1 MTRLDLGD
9 GLRLLSQVMTE
20 EHFGHESHLRF
31 ARALLDEAAS
41 VERAEHVANLA
52 IRHVTEIGGNP
63 GKYNCTV
70 QHDVVR
76 PVSGPYNLRFGFQ
89 PPNTTTTSRPV
100 GPSTTETP
108 VRS

>member
-31 ARALLDEAAS
+31 AWALLDGAAS

-63 GKYNCTV
+63 GKHKCTV

-76 PVSGPYNLRFGFQ
+76 PASGPYNLRFGF
-89 PPNTTTTSRPV
+89 NRPTRRPRA
-100 GPSTTETP
+100 G
-108 VRS
+108 R